1 MPQLALYPNSEHLL
15 AAASKLKENGFDQI
29 TLISPIPI
37 EAAEEVLGEFKSPI
51 KYFSFFGAIFGG
63 IAGFA
68 LAAGTSVMYA
78 LPVGGRP
85 IITIPPF
92 LIISYE
98 LTILFGVLATVVG
111 FFFACRFPKLEEL
124 AYAEEANVDKFALV
138 LDGLDESQIAQAKA
152 IMNAAGAEEIRQVE
166 EKP

>member
-15 AAASKLKENGFDQI
+15 AAVDKLKERGFDEI
-29 TLISPIPI
+29 TLISPIPL
-37 EAAEEVLGEFKSPI
+37 EEAEEMIGELKSPV
-51 KYFSFFGAIFGG
+51 KYFSFFGGLFGC

-68 LAAGTSVMYA
+68 LAAGTAVMYP

-85 IITIPPF
+85 IITFPPF
-92 LIISYE
+92 LVISYE
-98 LTILFGVLATVVG
+98 LTILFGVISTVIG
-111 FFFACRFPKLEEL
+111 FFFACRFPKMEEL

-138 LDGLDESQIAQAKA
+138 LDEDDPKRSAEAQA
-152 IMNAAGAEEIRQVE
+152 IMAAAGAEEIRQVK

>member
-15 AAASKLKENGFDQI
+15 AAVKKLKENGFDEI

-37 EAAEEVLGEFKSPI
+37 EEAEEVLGELKSPI
-51 KYFSFFGAIFGG
+51 KYFSFFGAWVGAIS
-63 IAGFA
+63 GFS
-68 LAAGTSVMYA
+68 LAAGTAMMYA

-85 IITIPPF
+85 IVAIPPY

-98 LTILFGVLATVVG
+98 LTILFGVLCTVCG
-111 FFFACRFPKLEEL
+111 FFYACRFPKMEEL

-138 LDGLDESQIAQAKA
+138 LDGIAPNRTAEAQA
-152 IMNAAGAEEIRQVE
+152 IMAAAGAEEIRQVE
-166 EKP
+166 DKA

>member
-15 AAASKLKENGFDQI
+15 LAAGKLKENGFDQI
-29 TLISPIPI
+29 TLISPIPL
-37 EAAEEVLGEFKSPI
+37 EEAEEVLGELKSPL
-51 KYFSFFGAIFGG
+51 KYFSFFGGLFGG

-68 LAAGTSVMYA
+68 LAAGTAVIYA

-85 IITIPPF
+85 IIAIPPF
-92 LIISYE
+92 LIITYE
-98 LTILFGVLATVVG
+98 LTILFGVLSTVVG
-111 FFFACRFPKLEEL
+111 FFYACRFPKMTEL

-138 LDGLDESQIAQAKA
+138 LDGIAPNRIAEAQA
-152 IMNAAGAEEIRQVE
+152 IMTGAGAEEIRQVE